1 MTYNESSEFK
11 EYSSFMR
18 FFSSRMVQAV
28 VQARMGKMLPHPC
41 TPNPDQADYFNLVID
56 EIGEISAYL
65 KSTIGKNY
73 PPTSAIMTLEFIL
86 YTDDGDTLPLEAW
99 VIRLDT
105 ECQDWPAH
113 QSPWTSSAR
122 TTFYH
127 QLSNILRSL
136 IVASRFTPTYRHY
149 VRQEHSSSHG
159 SETFVITY
167 RVFEGEPDLAQLGDE
182 YKFKKTKM
190 EIQPQPFVDEATMV
204 QKVVNAVGNTPL
216 MVAVPQEG
224 SETVPISPI
233 STGNINLFS
242 TSPISQDLPF
252 TSSND
257 GLGMS
262 VPASRLRSSS
272 DTDDQPQTESPRASN
287 SFPQHLSAHNKVRMR
302 NNSFPF
308 ASLLLESQS
317 STSQTLPKVPE
328 NDAVSDIAKDS
339 IKYSKK
345 GVHSLQSKFHSA
357 NELRRNSSLTMD
369 NFGEANPKIVPF
381 HCAGKVLFGCGE
393 IDGIQQIGKDDETE
407 KRLEDGESE
416 AQSRGEEE
424 EEEEEQ
430 SSDSSFVKVIAFADG
445 ISSDELGTDLCEF
458 VKEVKLAPDD
468 LRSFSSEPVVNLS
481 RQLEDFRAKKFTFNK
496 FVADVSQMEGEHS
509 MVQEDER

>member
-1 MTYNESSEFK
+1 MTEFK

-41 TPNPDQADYFNLVID
+41 TPNPDPADYFNLVID

-99 VIRLDT
+99 FCL
-105 ECQDWPAH
+105 
-113 QSPWTSSAR
+113 
-122 TTFYH
+122 F
-127 QLSNILRSL
+127 
-136 IVASRFTPTYRHY
+136 F
-149 VRQEHSSSHG
+149 
-159 SETFVITY
+159 
-167 RVFEGEPDLAQLGDE
+167 VFEGEPDLAQLGDE
-182 YKFKKTKM
+182 YKFKKLGQFPTPFGALFIELNYRTKM
-190 EIQPQPFVDEATMV
+190 EIQPQPFVDEATMI

-242 TSPISQDLPF
+242 TRFAVHILKRWPWNV
-252 TSSND
+252 SSCFK
-257 GLGMS
+257 
-262 VPASRLRSSS
+262 ASIL
-272 DTDDQPQTESPRASN
+272 N
-287 SFPQHLSAHNKVRMR
+287 FPQHLSAHNKVRMR

-317 STSQTLPKVPE
+317 STSQTLPKIRFRTLPKTASNIQKKE
-328 NDAVSDIAKDS
+328 CIL
-339 IKYSKK
+339 YS
-345 GVHSLQSKFHSA
+345 
-357 NELRRNSSLTMD
+357 RNFIRPMT
-369 NFGEANPKIVPF
+369 
-381 HCAGKVLFGCGE
+381 GKVLFGCGE
-393 IDGIQQIGKDDETE
+393 IEQIGKDDETE

-416 AQSRGEEE
+416 AQSRGGEE

-468 LRSFSSEPVVNLS
+468 LCSFSSEPVVNLS